1 MKIERK
7 WHNLVLDGSEIND
20 MEELESALQYNV
32 TADLLNELY
41 DLYKKGWLQLWL
53 RSHDEAY
60 TAEQLDKL
68 ELSQNKVRNLYES
81 VVNYAK

>member
-32 TADLLNELY
+32 TADLLDELF
-41 DLYKKGWLQLWL
+41 DLYKKGYL
-53 RSHDEAY
+53 
-60 TAEQLDKL
+60 
-68 ELSQNKVRNLYES
+68 
-81 VVNYAK
+81 